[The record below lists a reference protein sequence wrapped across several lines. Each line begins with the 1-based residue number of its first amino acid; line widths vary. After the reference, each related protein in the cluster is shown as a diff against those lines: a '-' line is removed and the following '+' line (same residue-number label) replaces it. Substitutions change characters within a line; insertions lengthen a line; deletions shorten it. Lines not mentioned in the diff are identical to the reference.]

1 MTQLLDCAA
10 PVPLVLAATVRA
22 VPPPRSPRT
31 DFPGIALFHPAAFE
45 PSEGPARCE
54 DGTCLLHPGKA
65 GIRTSG
71 G

>member
-1 MTQLLDCAA
+1 MTRLLDCAA
-10 PVPLVLAATVRA
+10 PARLVLAATVRT
-22 VPPPRSPRT
+22 VPPARSLRT
-31 DFPGIALFHPAAFE
+31 DFPGIVLFHPAAFG
-45 PSEGPARCE
+45 PSEGPGRCE